1 MLMACNLLKL
11 IGRYIFSVVILPL
24 FVVSGNAEV
33 LQQSYHLKWTE
44 EGSFGTKTLSE
55 MGTPEGQAIM
65 RAICAA
71 AGTDCSGPA
80 ALAGAY
86 RYLTRLSG
94 NQHWDNIMS
103 PKGWSV
109 CDLVYSGGVSSES
122 SLSITWRHDDR
133 VNFKGPDGNGPDGIS
148 LYFAVPQ
155 NEQRGHWIDT
165 IIDIIY
171 VPYSER
177 DDHDCL
183 PLSKSKP
190 RTDLVVYACKGASGH
205 PTMPRGLKDCK

>member
-1 MLMACNLLKL
+1 MACNPLKS
-11 IGRYIFSVVILPL
+11 IGLYILSVVMLPL
-24 FVVSGNAEV
+24 LVVSANAEV
-33 LQQSYHLKWTE
+33 LRQSYHLKWTE
-44 EGSFGTKTLSE
+44 KGSFGTKTLNE

-71 AGTDCSGPA
+71 AGTDCSVPA
-80 ALAGAY
+80 ALAGVY
-86 RYLTRLSG
+86 RYLTHHYG
-94 NQHWDNIMS
+94 NEHKDNIMS

-133 VNFKGPDGNGPDGIS
+133 VKFEGPEGNGPDGIS

-155 NEQRGHWIDT
+155 NEQSGHWIDT
-165 IIDIIY
+165 NIDIIY

-183 PLSKSKP
+183 PLSKSEP
-190 RTDLVVYACKGASGH
+190 RTDLIVYACKGAIGH
-205 PTMPRGLKDCK
+205 PEMPKGLKACE